1 MIKNSKTMIVALVAT
16 LLVGITVVVV
26 GLGRNNALK
35 EFATDPTVADEVSTE
50 ITVIPATEADQATE
64 ATQAEITEA
73 PVIPTA
79 RAGLESTDPA
89 TVNLNSG
96 EIQLV
101 EAFAF
106 W

>member
-1 MIKNSKTMIVALVAT
+1 MIKNKKRLIVAIVAT
-16 LLVGITVVVV
+16 LLVGIVLV
-26 GLGRNNALK
+26 GLGRNNAL
-35 EFATDPTVADEVSTE
+35 EEVVTDPTVADEISAENTD
-50 ITVIPATEADQATE
+50 IPATEADQATE

-79 RAGLESTDPA
+79 RAGLESTNPA
-89 TVNLNSG
+89 TVNLNLG